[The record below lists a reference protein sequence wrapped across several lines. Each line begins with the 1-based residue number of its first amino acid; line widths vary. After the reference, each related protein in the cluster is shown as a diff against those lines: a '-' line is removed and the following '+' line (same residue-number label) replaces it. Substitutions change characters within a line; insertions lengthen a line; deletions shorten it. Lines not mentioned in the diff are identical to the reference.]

1 MYLILVRDVA
11 VSAKLKNVSSHS
23 NFYSQ
28 DYFDFGFLKSELR
41 ICFWKYKY
49 ISVGSTSE

>member
-1 MYLILVRDVA
+1 MYLVLVRDTA

-28 DYFDFGFLKSELR
+28 DYFDFGFFKSELR
-41 ICFWKYKY
+41 IFFWKYKC
-49 ISVGSTSE
+49 ISVDGVSE